1 MNKIE
6 LIKQVIEKKQK
17 SLDALKKK
25 ERDVEE
31 KKSDAKAH
39 LMMEYFG
46 DSQEEGDT
54 IEVSRSYIYFKR
66 PHKDYSYNKEVLTL
80 DIRPKSWRD
89 DEADSIETSFYSTS
103 ENSDFELRRMIL
115 LGKVGQVLL
124 DFKDDIIA
132 GYNKIEADFKK
143 QLSDLRTKSY
153 KLANEISTCK
163 SEIENIENNKLLSRL
178 DKDGLEF
185 EVDEEN
191 LYKLP
196 SLDIR
201 FNWEVKGIKKIKVVG
216 ETKSGK
222 SVDVEIVKVYKQWC
236 TESQEYTLSET
247 TDTYERV
254 RKDKVDK
261 LVRWNKELVLD
272 HTPALAGA

>member
-54 IEVSRSYIYFKR
+54 IEISGSYIYFKR
-66 PHKDYSYNKEVLTL
+66 PNKDYSYSKEVLTL
-80 DIRPKSWRD
+80 NIRPKSWRD
-89 DEADSIETSFYSTS
+89 DEADSIETSFYSTNN
-103 ENSDFELRRMIL
+103 NSDFELRRMVL
-115 LGKVGQVLL
+115 LGKVGQVIL

-153 KLANEISTCK
+153 ELGKEISAHK
-163 SEIENIENNKLLSRL
+163 SEINAIEDNELLSRL
-178 DKDGLEF
+178 RKDGLEF
-185 EVDEEN
+185 EVDEDN
-191 LYKLP
+191 LYRLP
-196 SLDIR
+196 SLDVR
-201 FNWEVKGIKKIKVVG
+201 FNWEVNGIKKIKVVG

-247 TDTYERV
+247 INTYERV
-254 RKDKVDK
+254 RKDKVDR
-261 LVRWNKELVLD
+261 LVKWNKEKVLN
-272 HTPALAGA
+272 HTPAFAGA

>member
-25 ERDVEE
+25 ERGVEE

-54 IEVSRSYIYFKR
+54 IEISGSYIYFKR
-66 PHKDYSYNKEVLTL
+66 PNKDYSYSKEVLTL
-80 DIRPKSWRD
+80 NIRPKSWRD
-89 DEADSIETSFYSTS
+89 DEADSIETSFYSTNN
-103 ENSDFELRRMIL
+103 NSDFELRRMVL
-115 LGKVGQVLL
+115 LGKVGQVIL

-153 KLANEISTCK
+153 ELGKEISAHK
-163 SEIENIENNKLLSRL
+163 SEINAIEDNELLSRL
-178 DKDGLEF
+178 RKDGLEF
-185 EVDEEN
+185 EVDEDN
-191 LYKLP
+191 LYRLP
-196 SLDIR
+196 SLDVR
-201 FNWEVKGIKKIKVVG
+201 FNWEVNGIKKIKVVG

-247 TDTYERV
+247 INTYERV
-254 RKDKVDK
+254 RKDKVDR
-261 LVRWNKELVLD
+261 LVKWNKEKVLN
-272 HTPALAGA
+272 HTPAFAGA

>member
-17 SLDALKKK
+17 SLDALRKK

-54 IEVSRSYIYFKR
+54 IEISGSYIYFKR
-66 PHKDYSYNKEVLTL
+66 PHKDYSYNKEVLSL
-80 DIRPKSWRD
+80 NIRPKSWRD
-89 DEADSIETSFYSTS
+89 DEADSIETSFYSTND
-103 ENSDFELRRMIL
+103 NSDFELRRMVL
-115 LGKVGQVLL
+115 LGKIGQVII

-143 QLSDLRTKSY
+143 QLSDLSSKRYERAK
-153 KLANEISTCK
+153 EISAHK
-163 SEIENIENNKLLSRL
+163 SEINAIEDNELLSRL
-178 DKDGLEF
+178 RKDGLEF

-196 SLDIR
+196 SLDVR
-201 FNWEVKGIKKIKVVG
+201 FNWEVKGIKKIRVVG

-236 TESQEYTLSET
+236 TESQEYTLTET

-254 RKDKVDK
+254 RKDKVYR
-261 LVRWNKELVLD
+261 LVTWNKELVLN
-272 HTPALAGA
+272 HTPVLSGA